1 MDFTNFRANSVDIHH
16 IFPQKYCES
25 KGYDRRKWNSVVNKT
40 PLAYRTNRVLG
51 GVAPSKYLQKIVDNG
66 NVSAQALDANLTSHG
81 IDIASLRADDF
92 DTFFALRARVLLDLI
107 SKATG
112 KRITNL
118 NSTEVVDAFGRS
130 LE

>member
-1 MDFTNFRANSVDIHH
+1 MDFTNFLADSVDIHH

-40 PLAYRTNRVLG
+40 PLAYRTNRMIG
-51 GVAPSKYLQKIVDNG
+51 GVAP
-66 NVSAQALDANLTSHG
+66 
-81 IDIASLRADDF
+81 
-92 DTFFALRARVLLDLI
+92 
-107 SKATG
+107 G